1 MSTRPLS
8 LSLQHMLEAVEELIS
23 LLETEKRLL
32 GEGRP
37 IPAELLERLRIA
49 GDGVTEILTDLRQ
62 TETVEPSPD
71 LRILKT
77 RLQERFVFA
86 FQLTRETEQ
95 LMAAKP
101 TASVPNRGGVEKTRL
116 SLSEVERQYRS
127 RMGRK

>member
-1 MSTRPLS
+1 
-8 LSLQHMLEAVEELIS
+8 MLEAVEELIS